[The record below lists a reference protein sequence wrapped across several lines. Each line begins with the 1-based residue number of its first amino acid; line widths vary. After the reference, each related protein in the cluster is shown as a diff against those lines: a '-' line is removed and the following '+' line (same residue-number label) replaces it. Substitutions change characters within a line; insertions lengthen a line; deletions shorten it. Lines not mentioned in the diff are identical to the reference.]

1 MGNQTYDDL
10 ERERIK
16 EKHETLRMEVIEA
29 LVKEFPNDSD
39 LGAKIREFVSIKEKT
54 REDFKL

>member
-1 MGNQTYDDL
+1 MGNQTYNDL

-16 EKHETLRMEVIEA
+16 EKHETLRMEVIET
-29 LVKEFPNDSD
+29 LVKEYPNDSD